1 MQQGKDTHGYS
12 GPLKVSMGGV
22 SGNIGADFLE
32 VAKKYDP
39 KRGFTDDPNGVTSGV
54 NKYGPWQK

>member
-1 MQQGKDTHGYS
+1 MT
-12 GPLKVSMGGV
+12 
-22 SGNIGADFLE
+22 GNIGTDFLD
-32 VAKKYDP
+32 VAAKYDP